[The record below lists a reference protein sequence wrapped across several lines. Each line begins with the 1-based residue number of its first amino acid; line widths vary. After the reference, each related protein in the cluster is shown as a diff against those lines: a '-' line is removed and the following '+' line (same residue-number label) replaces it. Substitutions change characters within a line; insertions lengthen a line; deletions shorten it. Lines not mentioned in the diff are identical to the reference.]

1 MSDKLPSIDNLPE
14 SKLPSVDEFIKEE
27 KELPSIDEFVE
38 TEEEVVEEPPD
49 TTPCSVEEEAQDLTE
64 IVRLI
69 NDVRKDIPD
78 IPEVKYYDE
87 ELEKLAEQVEEVRNS
102 IPEPPEI
109 PEIKYYDD
117 EIASLREEINQN
129 AADIPEIKYYDEQVN
144 DLEEKIRVIK
154 EDIVSLPEPKY
165 YEKDLE
171 SLKEDILAVKES
183 IPVFP
188 KWVNEVN
195 QVPDFSWIG
204 KTFGVI
210 DDDFS
215 KVNDH
220 INDLKDKFDDD
231 INHLTE
237 DLDKKDFEKR
247 VSIDKVTEDLK
258 EAKDKIYKELR
269 EAAVRINDSR
279 HQFKNDDRLLK
290 KDILGKLNVLK
301 QRVDEEVKEFN
312 RKNTE
317 AKDIFDGYFTALTEE
332 IENLPKVKYYEEDIK
347 KVRKEFKIGLDSL
360 KIIVEEIKGKQEVL
374 KEEVNNRP
382 IQPDPEESNTDP
394 LTPTDQNFATHEDL
408 AKHYKLFVNRI
419 QQQLYTIGGGGAGF
433 IKDLDDVSFEQ
444 NDNELLIYN
453 ASTSKWV
460 GIASTALSGSTTLDE
475 VLEKGNVSGIGMS
488 VGVITA
494 TNGYFSGIVTAAQLN
509 YDVVTDIYSTGIVT
523 ATKGIQQTGN
533 EGLHV
538 TAGVSTFVG
547 LTSCL
552 GGLHVRAGSAVTS
565 LIVEGDG
572 RITGI
577 LTIGTGSITLD
588 AANNK
593 VNVGTGITLDAAAG
607 TIEVYNTTTEQVSTV
622 VNPSGEANYTGI
634 VTASGGLE
642 VGTAATIKA
651 NGNATFSGIVTATK
665 FVGSGEGLTG
675 VASTDNIQTT
685 TEANLIGGLKV
696 GTAATIKANGNATFS
711 GIVTASSFVGDG
723 TGLTGVASTDNIQT
737 GTPATFL
744 SNVNITGVTTA
755 TGGVHVGTA
764 ATIYSNGNI
773 TCGIITATSF
783 TVAGT
788 SLAETI
794 ADTVGG
800 MVSSNTESGITVAY
814 QDADNTLDFTV
825 GTLNQ
830 DTTGNA
836 ATATALETARA
847 IGGVSFDGTAAINL
861 PGVNESGNQN
871 TSGTAAGLSGSPTIT
886 VAKVNVGTAATIH
899 PTGGITAGIVT
910 ATSFVGPLTGNVTGN
925 ASGSSGSCTGNAATA
940 TALETAR
947 NIGGVSFDGS
957 ASINLP
963 GVNTA
968 GDQDTSGNATTATTA
983 TTATNITVSANNST
997 DETVYPVFVDGATG
1011 GQGAETDTGLTYNP
1025 NSGTLTATVFSGSGA
1040 SLTNIPGIASESDTA
1055 VSSTSATTVATIS
1068 ASTYRAAMVDVVI
1081 TQGSAYQ
1088 AGQYGLIHDGTTAT
1102 IVEKFAMA
1110 TGSMLGTFTATI
1122 SGGNMLMQVNM
1133 GSSSSAT
1140 VTVKVNTI
1148 TV

>member
-14 SKLPSVDEFIKEE
+14 SELPSVDEFIKEE

-38 TEEEVVEEPPD
+38 TEEEVIEEPPD
-49 TTPCSVEEEAQDLTE
+49 TAPCSIEEEAQDLTE

-78 IPEVKYYDE
+78 IPEIKYYDE
-87 ELEKLAEQVEEVRNS
+87 ELEKLIEQVEEVRNS
-102 IPEPPEI
+102 IPEL

-144 DLEEKIRVIK
+144 DLEEKVNVIK
-154 EDIVSLPEPKY
+154 EAIVSLPEPKY
-165 YEKDLE
+165 YEADLE
-171 SLKEDILAVKES
+171 SLKEDILAVKQS
-183 IPVFP
+183 IPEFP

-220 INDLKDKFDDD
+220 ISDLKDRFDDD
-231 INHLTE
+231 LLHLTE

-247 VSIDKVTEDLK
+247 VSLDKVTSDLK

-269 EAAVRINDSR
+269 EAALGINDAR
-279 HQFKNDDRLLK
+279 HGYKNDDRLLK
-290 KDILGKLNVLK
+290 KNILGKLNVLK
-301 QRVDEEVKEFN
+301 QRVEEEVKEFN

-332 IENLPKVKYYEEDIK
+332 IENLPKVKYYDEDIK
-347 KVRKEFKIGLDSL
+347 EVRKEFKIGLDSL
-360 KIIVEEIKGKQEVL
+360 KILVEEIKGKQEVL

-382 IQPDPEESNTDP
+382 IQPDPSEDTPDP

-433 IKDLDDVSFEQ
+433 IKDLDDVEFDQ
-444 NDNELLIYN
+444 TTGTNKLLIYDG
-453 ASTSKWV
+453 SQWV
-460 GIASTALSGSTTLDE
+460 GIASTALSPIITLDDA
-475 VLEKGNVSGIGMS
+475 LSNGNVSGIGIS
-488 VGVITA
+488 VGVVTA

-523 ATKGIQQTGN
+523 ATKGIQITTL
-533 EGLHV
+533 GL
-538 TAGVSTFVG
+538 
-547 LTSCL
+547 
-552 GGLHVRAGSAVTS
+552 
-565 LIVEGDG
+565 
-572 RITGI
+572 
-577 LTIGTGSITLD
+577 
-588 AANNK
+588 
-593 VNVGTGITLDAAAG
+593 NV
-607 TIEVYNTTTEQVSTV
+607 
-622 VNPSGEANYTGI
+622 
-634 VTASGGLE
+634 ASGISTLTDGLR
-642 VGTAATIKA
+642 VGSAATIYS
-651 NGNATFSGIVTATK
+651 NGNAAFSGIVTANGG
-665 FVGSGEGLTG
+665 FVGDGSGLTG
-675 VASTDNIQTT
+675 VANTDNVVSTT
-685 TEANLIGGLKV
+685 LSVSGVVTAISGLYV
-696 GTAATIKANGNATFS
+696 GTAASIYANGNISAA
-711 GIVTASSFVGDG
+711 GIVTASSFVGSG
-723 TGLTGVASTDNIQT
+723 A
-737 GTPATFL
+737 
-744 SNVNITGVTTA
+744 NITAISG
-755 TGGVHVGTA
+755 
-764 ATIYSNGNI
+764 SNIASG
-773 TCGIITATSF
+773 
-783 TVAGT
+783 TVA
-788 SLAETI
+788 A
-794 ADTVGG
+794 AR
-800 MVSSNTESGITVAY
+800 VA
-814 QDADNTLDFTV
+814 
-825 GTLNQ
+825 TLNQ

-847 IGGVSFDGTAAINL
+847 IGGVNFDGSAAINLPGVNASGSQDTSGNAATATILETTRAIGGVNFNGSAAINL

-925 ASGSSGSCTGNAATA
+925 TSGSSGSCTGNAATA
-940 TALETAR
+940 TILATAR

-957 ASINLP
+957 AAINLP
-963 GVNTA
+963 GVNQA
-968 GDQDTSGNATTATTA
+968 GDQNTSGTSAGLTGTP
-983 TTATNITVSANNST
+983 NITVGDVVAASLDISGDADIDGTLEADAYTVNGTALDTHIAGVTVTNATNASIAT
-997 DETVYPVFVDGATG
+997 NVTAADESSDTTCFPLFVTAATG
-1011 GQGAETDTGLTYNP
+1011 NLPPKTGSNLAF
-1025 NSGTLTATVFSGSGA
+1025 NSSNGTLTASIFSGSGA
-1040 SLTNIPGIASESDTA
+1040 SLTNLPGVATESDTA
-1055 VSSTSATTVATIS
+1055 VSTTSATTVATVDKT
-1068 ASTYRAAMVDVVI
+1068 AYRAAFIEVVI
-1081 TQGSAYQ
+1081 VQSSAYQ
-1088 AGQYGLIHDGTTAT
+1088 AGKYGLIHDGTTAT
-1102 IVEKFAMA
+1102 IVEEFAIA

-1122 SGGNMLMQVNM
+1122 SGDNMLMQVNM